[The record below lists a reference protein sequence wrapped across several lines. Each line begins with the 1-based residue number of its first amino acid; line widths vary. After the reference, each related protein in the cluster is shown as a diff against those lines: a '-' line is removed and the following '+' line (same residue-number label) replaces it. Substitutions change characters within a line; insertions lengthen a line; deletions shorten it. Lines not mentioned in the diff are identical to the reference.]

1 MSTGYRPESHAER
14 DQIVAAFTS
23 YVASA
28 SADPTLVA
36 LDSSLFA
43 AARAAYVAAR
53 QAWQEAASAARLAS
67 DAADAADVDFDLN
80 LRLLSAGVCD
90 AQGKASPRTLADMM
104 GGTLPGE
111 LSRLDVRT
119 DLSLDGG

>member
-1 MSTGYRPESHAER
+1 MSTGCRPESHAER
-14 DQIVAAFTS
+14 DQ
-23 YVASA
+23 
-28 SADPTLVA
+28 
-36 LDSSLFA
+36 
-43 AARAAYVAAR
+43 
-53 QAWQEAASAARLAS
+53 
-67 DAADAADVDFDLN
+67 DVDVDLN

>member
-1 MSTGYRPESHAER
+1 MDALQPGGQLVDRP
-14 DQIVAAFTS
+14 
-23 YVASA
+23 
-28 SADPTLVA
+28 LVRG
-36 LDSSLFA
+36 LDG
-43 AARAAYVAAR
+43 RG
-53 QAWQEAASAARLAS
+53 E
-67 DAADAADVDFDLN
+67 
-80 LRLLSAGVCD
+80 LLSAGVCD